1 MIEQM
6 MKGMH
11 QQGGP
16 VPGAMPLSMPAHMSA
31 ASGAQG
37 TAGNAGASAGGGGG
51 ASEEGQAAHA
61 RSAGVGVAP
70 PARSER
76 PHAHEELDASLPT
89 LTSFSK
95 PLLLQ
100 DMGDKGAA
108 AMARFRALLA
118 AHHADKA
125 SEAVPPEEAEAL
137 AEIEALLQMP
147 VAEAQMRTLPKACYR
162 LVPDFLASCARPSS
176 VSCSSFLRLLHVCRV
191 SLPRGTSRT
200 LQADVWHVC
209 SSRACWPSGRFRLG
223 VPPST

>member
-1 MIEQM
+1 MHVAAGPMIEQM

-191 SLPRGTSRT
+191 SLPRAAS
-200 LQADVWHVC
+200 WHFPHT
-209 SSRACWPSGRFRLG
+209 AG
-223 VPPST
+223 